1 MKWSLIF
8 VPCSPQLPV
17 SQYKLKVH
25 DPLKC
30 AFPMISFTLHIQSP
44 QPRLAV
50 DKLKVYLEHGGSGER
65 GVFQWD
71 FSQSHHETKP
81 GMKLSSQYQI
91 FSRLLV
97 WHQSW
102 FALKNHFS
110 AEDFRSYKGLSPAG
124 AWPPKNPAKASQALG
139 CDSLGTESFAAS
151 IWKLPKVYSLGLC
164 FFTRFFSFFAKLF
177 KSIPISWSSKIN
189 CCGKTHFID

>member
-8 VPCSPQLPV
+8 IPCSPQLPV
-17 SQYKLKVH
+17 SQYKLKVP

-30 AFPMISFTLHIQSP
+30 AFPMISFTLHIRSP

-50 DKLKVYLEHGGSGER
+50 DKLKVYLEHGGRGER

-91 FSRLLV
+91 FSGLLV
-97 WHQSW
+97 RHQSW

-124 AWPPKNPAKASQALG
+124 AWPPRILQRPPRPWGGTVWGLNPL
-139 CDSLGTESFAAS
+139 
-151 IWKLPKVYSLGLC
+151 
-164 FFTRFFSFFAKLF
+164 RHLF
-177 KSIPISWSSKIN
+177 GSCPRCIV
-189 CCGKTHFID
+189 